1 MNVAINAT
9 IAQTI
14 SRIDPASVMVFL
26 LLTGAELCYYTEKK
40 PVEETAHRKFVEP
53 DMPIRHR
60 GSDNRDIMKLFI
72 RILLAAAIL
81 AGTSGAP
88 SRAAETIRVAVQKT
102 GTFAWELAVIRAHGL
117 DKQANLAIEVS
128 ELASPE
134 AGKIA
139 LRGGGADII
148 VSDWLWVS
156 RERGLGAKLTFYP
169 YSSALGAVMVPNSSS
184 IRTLADL
191 KGRKLAVA
199 GGPIDKNWLLLR
211 ASMKQDGIDLKSES
225 TIVYGA
231 PPLLAAKTL
240 DGEMDATVNFWNF
253 CAALEAKG
261 FRRLAGVEDL
271 LPKLGAKGRTA
282 MIGYVFDEEWGNINR
297 DAVARFI
304 AMTRE
309 AKNILT
315 TSDAEWEQIAP
326 LTGAADAATLRA
338 YRDRYR
344 EGIPRRPIA
353 DEEADARVL
362 YRVLAAIGG
371 REIVGPAE
379 ELDPGTFYR
388 AIPGD

>member
-1 MNVAINAT
+1 MHI
-9 IAQTI
+9 
-14 SRIDPASVMVFL
+14 
-26 LLTGAELCYYTEKK
+26 
-40 PVEETAHRKFVEP
+40 
-53 DMPIRHR
+53 
-60 GSDNRDIMKLFI
+60 FI
-72 RILLAAAIL
+72 RILLAAAVF
-81 AGTSGAP
+81 AAMPGAP
-88 SRAAETIRVAVQKT
+88 SRATETIRVAVQKT

-117 DKQANLAIEVS
+117 DKKASLALEVN

-139 LRGGGADII
+139 LRGGTADVI
-148 VSDWLWVS
+148 VADWVWVA

-169 YSSALGAVMVPNSSS
+169 YSSALGAVMVSNTSS

-211 ASMKQDGIDLKSES
+211 AATKQDGVDLKSES
-225 TIVYGA
+225 TIVYGS

-240 DGEMDATVNFWNF
+240 SGEMDATLNYWNF

-261 FRRLAGVEDL
+261 LRRLTTIEDL

-282 MIGYVFDEEWGNINR
+282 MIGYVFDETWGSANR
-297 DAVARFI
+297 DVVARFV
-304 AMTRE
+304 AMTRG
-309 AKNILT
+309 AKEILA
-315 TSDAEWEQIAP
+315 TSNAEWEKIAP
-326 LTGAADAATLRA
+326 LTGAVDAATLHA

-362 YRVLAAIGG
+362 YRALAEIGG
-371 REIVGPAE
+371 REIVGPAQD
-379 ELDPGTFYR
+379 LDPGTFYR
-388 AIPGD
+388 AISED

>member
-1 MNVAINAT
+1 
-9 IAQTI
+9 
-14 SRIDPASVMVFL
+14 
-26 LLTGAELCYYTEKK
+26 
-40 PVEETAHRKFVEP
+40 
-53 DMPIRHR
+53 
-60 GSDNRDIMKLFI
+60 MKLFI
-72 RILLAAAIL
+72 RILLVAIIL
-81 AGTSGAP
+81 AGTSGTP
-88 SRAAETIRVAVQKT
+88 SRAAETIRLAVQKT

-117 DKQANLAIEVS
+117 DRKADLTIQVS

-139 LRGGGADII
+139 LRSGGADVI

-184 IRTLADL
+184 LRTMADL

-199 GGPIDKNWLLLR
+199 GGPIDKSWLLLR
-211 ASMKQDGIDLKSES
+211 ASMKQDGIDLKSEA
-225 TIVYGA
+225 TIAYGA
-231 PPLLAAKTL
+231 PPLLAAKAL
-240 DGEMDATVNFWNF
+240 SGEMDATLNFWNF
-253 CAALEAKG
+253 CAVLEAKG

-282 MIGYVFDEEWGNINR
+282 MVGYVFDEAWGDANR
-297 DAVARFI
+297 DVVARFI

-309 AKNILT
+309 AKEILA
-315 TSDAEWEQIAP
+315 TSDAEWDNIAP

-353 DEEADARVL
+353 DEEADARIL
-362 YRVLAAIGG
+362 YRVLATIGG
-371 REIVGPAE
+371 QELVGPAQ
-379 ELDPGTFYR
+379 ELEPGTFYR

>member
-1 MNVAINAT
+1 M
-9 IAQTI
+9 
-14 SRIDPASVMVFL
+14 
-26 LLTGAELCYYTEKK
+26 
-40 PVEETAHRKFVEP
+40 PVGN
-53 DMPIRHR
+53 R
-60 GSDNRDIMKLFI
+60 GSGNKSIMKLFI
-72 RILLAAAIL
+72 RILLATVVF
-81 AGTSGAP
+81 AGTPGAP
-88 SRAAETIRVAVQKT
+88 SRAAETIRIAVQKT

-117 DKQANLAIEVS
+117 DSQANLAIEVS

-139 LRGGGADII
+139 LRAGSADII

-211 ASMKQDGIDLKSES
+211 ALMKQDGIDLKSES

-231 PPLLAAKTL
+231 PPLLAAKIL
-240 DGEMDATVNFWNF
+240 GGEMDATVNYWNF

-261 FRRLAGVEDL
+261 LRRLVGIEDL

-282 MIGYVFDEEWGNINR
+282 MIGYVFDEGWESANR
-297 DAVARFI
+297 GAVSRFV
-304 AMTRE
+304 AMTRA
-309 AKNILT
+309 AKEILAA
-315 TSDAEWEQIAP
+315 SDAEWEKIAP
-326 LTGAADAATLRA
+326 LTGATDAATLRA

-371 REIVGPAE
+371 REIVGAAQ

>member
-1 MNVAINAT
+1 M
-9 IAQTI
+9 
-14 SRIDPASVMVFL
+14 
-26 LLTGAELCYYTEKK
+26 
-40 PVEETAHRKFVEP
+40 PVGIESLGK
-53 DMPIRHR
+53 
-60 GSDNRDIMKLFI
+60 RDIMKLFT

-88 SRAAETIRVAVQKT
+88 SGAAETIRLAVQKT
-102 GTFAWELAVIRAHGL
+102 GTLAWELAVIRAHGL
-117 DKQANLAIEVS
+117 DSKADLTIQVS

-134 AGKIA
+134 AGKVA
-139 LRGGGADII
+139 LRSGGADVI

-191 KGRKLAVA
+191 RGRKLAVA
-199 GGPIDKNWLLLR
+199 GGPIDKSWLLLR
-211 ASMKQDGIDLKSES
+211 ASMKQDGIDLKSEAA
-225 TIVYGA
+225 IAYGA

-240 DGEMDATVNFWNF
+240 SGEMDATLNFWNF
-253 CAALEAKG
+253 SAALEAKG

-271 LPKLGAKGRTA
+271 LPKLGANGRTA
-282 MIGYVFDEEWGNINR
+282 MVGYVFDEAWASANR
-297 DAVARFI
+297 SVVARFLT
-304 AMTRE
+304 MTRE
-309 AKNILT
+309 AKEILA
-315 TSDAEWEQIAP
+315 TSDAEWEKIAP

-353 DEEADARVL
+353 DEEADARIL

-371 REIVGPAE
+371 QELVGPAQ
-379 ELDPGTFYR
+379 ELDSGTFYR